1 MKKHSLMTSMILGSL
16 ILGSSATVLAAPRD
30 ACDNGDRQEKRMEK
44 RLERMADKLELTD
57 DQQAAI
63 KALWEK
69 QEKPEKSEKPRR
81 PAMPGEGLRSLDPNA
96 EDYAEQVQKHIE
108 QAQERIAQRMQA
120 QAEYKA
126 ALYDILTPEQ
136 EETLEK
142 MRDRFEDRR
151 GKGERDRR
159 GHH

>member
-1 MKKHSLMTSMILGSL
+1 MKKHSLISSMILGSL
-16 ILGSSATVLAAPRD
+16 ILGSSASVFAAPKD

-44 RLERMADKLELTD
+44 RLERMADKLQLTD
-57 DQQAAI
+57 DQQEAI
-63 KALWEK
+63 RSLWEK
-69 QEKPEKSEKPRR
+69 QEKPGR

-96 EDYAEQVQKHIE
+96 DDYKQQVQKHIE
-108 QAQERIAQRMQA
+108 QAQERIAERMQA

-136 EETLEK
+136 EEKLEK
-142 MRDRFEDRR
+142 MRDRFDDRR

>member
-1 MKKHSLMTSMILGSL
+1 MKKHSLITSMILGSL
-16 ILGSSATVLAAPRD
+16 ILGSSASVLAAPKGD
-30 ACDNGDRQEKRMEK
+30 CDNRDRQERMMEK
-44 RLERMADKLELTD
+44 RLDRMADRLQLTE

-63 KALWEK
+63 KALWDK
-69 QEKPEKSEKPRR
+69 REKPER

-108 QAQERIAQRMQA
+108 QAQERIAERIQA

-126 ALYDILTPEQ
+126 ALYEILTPEQ
-136 EETLEK
+136 EEKLEQ
-142 MRDRFEDRR
+142 MRDRFDDRR